1 LHQALVA
8 RPGSC
13 VRRLAGGDRARQ
25 MQFFRLL
32 HNEAVT
38 VAEMSACAAARTA
51 ERVAGM
57 DILAIQDTSELVFG
71 GKAAR
76 GRGFG
81 PVGRGGALGGLCL
94 HSVLAV
100 DAVTGEIAGL
110 VHMQVS
116 NRDQGKVGARRE
128 RATAD
133 KESQRWLDGMAQA
146 GVVLSQAAR
155 ITVVAD
161 RESDIYE
168 EFACRPANVHLI
180 TRAAQDR
187 RIRTAAGG
195 ETRLFAFADGL
206 PEAERLRVII
216 PAAPGRPRRETE
228 LGLRFAPV
236 LLCKPKNST
245 ARELAETVRLT
256 LVDILETTPPS
267 VGEPIHW
274 RLLTTHAVDSVGA
287 ARMVLDFYRRR
298 WIIEDYFRTLKT
310 AGFDIEAATLEEPAA
325 TARLVGAAACAAVTV
340 MQLVRA
346 RDGGSQRLEAAFDPA
361 DQPLLE
367 ALSAKLEG
375 KTARQTNPH
384 AKGSLAFAAWVIARL
399 GSWDG
404 YYGKPGPKI
413 MRRGLEDF
421 RMIKYGYQLGPRNV

>member
-1 LHQALVA
+1 
-8 RPGSC
+8 
-13 VRRLAGGDRARQ
+13 

-236 LLCKPKNST
+236 CC
-245 ARELAETVRLT
+245 
-256 LVDILETTPPS
+256 
-267 VGEPIHW
+267 G
-274 RLLTTHAVDSVGA
+274 
-287 ARMVLDFYRRR
+287 
-298 WIIEDYFRTLKT
+298 
-310 AGFDIEAATLEEPAA
+310 
-325 TARLVGAAACAAVTV
+325 
-340 MQLVRA
+340 
-346 RDGGSQRLEAAFDPA
+346 
-361 DQPLLE
+361 
-367 ALSAKLEG
+367 
-375 KTARQTNPH
+375 
-384 AKGSLAFAAWVIARL
+384 
-399 GSWDG
+399 
-404 YYGKPGPKI
+404 
-413 MRRGLEDF
+413 
-421 RMIKYGYQLGPRNV
+421 